1 MTDNQKTFWAGV
13 RAELPLLI
21 GVAPFGMI
29 YGVLAINA
37 GLTPVPAQLMSSIVF
52 AGSAQ
57 FITAQLVGEAVP
69 GLVIVLTI
77 AVVNLR
83 HMLYSASVAPY
94 VRALPMRW
102 KVLLSYLLTDEAYA
116 VTILNYERDD
126 SNPSGHWFFLGA
138 GLTLWTS
145 WQISTAIGILLG
157 ATMPESWPLD
167 FALPITFI
175 AIVIPALKDRP
186 AIAASLTAGVA
197 ALLAYDLPY
206 KLGLIVAGL
215 LGIAVGTF
223 LEGRKSPGGL
233 REYLAGF
240 LAGRVVDLWDA
251 VYLHLSAGQVRGP
264 GDDAARI
271 KVRPPS
277 HIDRYRRAGVVHP
290 LRSHGC
296 LTEQFPPVSRCGGCS
311 VGLADE
317 KYPPDHRGGHVGA
330 AVVGVHFLVNKIKQK
345 APAQSAGAFCF

>member
-1 MTDNQKTFWAGV
+1 MKENSKSFWAGV

-29 YGVLAINA
+29 YGVLAISA
-37 GLTPVPAQLMSSIVF
+37 GLMPAPAQLMSSIVF

-57 FITAQLVGEAVP
+57 FITAQLIGETVP

-116 VTILNYERDD
+116 VTILNYEKDD
-126 SNPSGHWFFLGA
+126 SNPFGHWFFLGA

-175 AIVIPALKDRP
+175 AIVVPALKDRP
-186 AIAASLTAGVA
+186 AIAASLTAGAV
-197 ALLAYDLPY
+197 ALLAYELPY
-206 KLGLIVAGL
+206 KLGLMLAGL

-223 LEGRKSPGGL
+223 LEGRKSPG
-233 REYLAGF
+233 AI
-240 LAGRVVDLWDA
+240 
-251 VYLHLSAGQVRGP
+251 Q
-264 GDDAARI
+264 
-271 KVRPPS
+271 
-277 HIDRYRRAGVVHP
+277 
-290 LRSHGC
+290 
-296 LTEQFPPVSRCGGCS
+296 
-311 VGLADE
+311 
-317 KYPPDHRGGHVGA
+317 
-330 AVVGVHFLVNKIKQK
+330 
-345 APAQSAGAFCF
+345 

>member
-1 MTDNQKTFWAGV
+1 MKDNQKSFWAGV

-29 YGVLAINA
+29 YGVLAISA
-37 GLTPVPAQLMSSIVF
+37 GLMPAPAQLMSSIIF

-57 FITAQLVGEAVP
+57 FITAQLIGEAVP

-94 VRALPMRW
+94 LRALPMRW

-116 VTILNYERDD
+116 VTILNYEKDD
-126 SNPSGHWFFLGA
+126 TNSSGHWFFLGA

-167 FALPITFI
+167 FALPVTFI
-175 AIVIPALKDRP
+175 AIVVPALKDRP
-186 AIAASLTAGVA
+186 AIAASLTAGVV
-197 ALLAYDLPY
+197 ALLAYELPY
-206 KLGLIVAGL
+206 KLGLMLAGL

-223 LEGRKSPGGL
+223 LDERKSTGGT
-233 REYLAGF
+233 R
-240 LAGRVVDLWDA
+240 
-251 VYLHLSAGQVRGP
+251 
-264 GDDAARI
+264 
-271 KVRPPS
+271 
-277 HIDRYRRAGVVHP
+277 
-290 LRSHGC
+290 
-296 LTEQFPPVSRCGGCS
+296 
-311 VGLADE
+311 
-317 KYPPDHRGGHVGA
+317 
-330 AVVGVHFLVNKIKQK
+330 
-345 APAQSAGAFCF
+345 